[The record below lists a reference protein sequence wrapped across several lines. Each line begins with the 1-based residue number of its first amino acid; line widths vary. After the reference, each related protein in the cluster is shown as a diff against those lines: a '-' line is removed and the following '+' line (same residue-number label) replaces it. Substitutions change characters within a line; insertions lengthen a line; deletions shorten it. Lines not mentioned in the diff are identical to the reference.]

1 MFKKIM
7 ASLGVGA
14 AKVDLLLDDEHCRI
28 GDELR
33 GKMLIEGGSVDQD
46 IHDIKVDVVIKVF
59 KKGKQIKKVLNTI
72 KVADNF
78 TVKARDKMEIPF
90 SYALP
95 LDYPI
100 SKRGISYY
108 LRTRMDIAK
117 ALDAFDSDEIIV
129 LPSREMEQV
138 FYALD
143 ELGFKEKPDSGEID
157 LRGQE
162 FEYYP
167 PSSLADMFK
176 EVELRFYH
184 SLEGELNLLWELE
197 LIDGSEYFAE
207 QVLKHDVFSER
218 TSVKNEIKEF
228 LSRVVDEIATKR
240 FAVVNGKDKLKAFKA
255 SKGSSAFVGGMVA
268 GMLGAM
274 VVDELLED
282 MVEDMVEEE
291 LVEGIEMDIDDFG
304 DFGGFGDF

>member
-14 AKVDLLLDDEHCRI
+14 AKVDLLLDDEHYRI

-33 GKMLIEGGSVDQD
+33 GKMLIEGGNTDQG
-46 IHDIKVDVVIKVF
+46 IRDIKIDVVIKVF
-59 KKGKQIKKVLNTI
+59 KKGELFKEEAELIKEVLNTI
-72 KVADNF
+72 KVADNL

-90 SYALP
+90 SCALP

-100 SKRGISYY
+100 SKRNIISYY
-108 LRTRMDIAK
+108 LRTKMDIAK
-117 ALDAFDSDEIIV
+117 ALDAFDSDEIII

-143 ELGFKEKPDSGEID
+143 ELGFKEKPYSGEID

-184 SLEGELNLLWELE
+184 SLEGALNLLWELE
-197 LIDGSEYFAE
+197 LKDGSEYFAG

-240 FAVVNGKDKLKAFKA
+240 SAVVKR
-255 SKGSSAFVGGMVA
+255 
-268 GMLGAM
+268 
-274 VVDELLED
+274 
-282 MVEDMVEEE
+282 
-291 LVEGIEMDIDDFG
+291 
-304 DFGGFGDF
+304 